1 MTKTTKK
8 KKEFRSGSERRSS
21 AILIAEG
28 IKHEYEPHFIQ
39 YEVSLVRRYLPDFIL
54 KPSGII
60 LEVKGWFKPADRS
73 KHLQIRHV
81 HPNLDIRFVFDNPNA
96 RISKVSKTT
105 YAQWCD
111 KHDFKYC
118 KGPAI
123 PVEWIEENHD
133 NNNKA
138 RRIAS
143 RRLKKSSDRLKKRN
157 ST

>member
-1 MTKTTKK
+1 MAKTTKK

-21 AILIAEG
+21 ALLIAEG

-39 YEVSLVRRYLPDFIL
+39 YEVSLVRRYLPDFI
-54 KPSGII
+54 
-60 LEVKGWFKPADRS
+60 
-73 KHLQIRHV
+73 
-81 HPNLDIRFVFDNPNA
+81 
-96 RISKVSKTT
+96 
-105 YAQWCD
+105 
-111 KHDFKYC
+111 FKYC